1 MLLLRGCEKN
11 QEKKWKRWRANRKKT
26 ETQRQSVTISLVRNY
41 HDERIAFIQ
50 FAIVHVFERETF
62 SDTDIAL
69 ATLTRSVAHCA
80 AYQPSDKTIV
90 VVECVSE
97 KSIQAI
103 EFFSFYCFC
112 FLYLLALGIA
122 FEKYFTFLSLNSR
135 QTMYVWNERISMKL
149 IRKKMTTFWCESWW
163 EHERIDFWL
172 DIDKWRC
179 APERATSFSI

>member
-112 FLYLLALGIA
+112 FLFIGIRHCLWKVFYLPFLE
-122 FEKYFTFLSLNSR
+122 FETNNVRVKRKNIDEAYKEKNDNLLMWVMMRTRANRFLTR
-135 QTMYVWNERISMKL
+135 YR
-149 IRKKMTTFWCESWW
+149 
-163 EHERIDFWL
+163 
-172 DIDKWRC
+172 
-179 APERATSFSI
+179 